1 MVCGKAVEEVQIRRK
16 NEETMKMVLEAGE
29 GPVVQRKL
37 LNYVELAQRM
47 ERSWF
52 KIRSFALRRRRLFL
66 SLSLSL
72 PQPRRST
79 IMYPIMYHMA
89 I

>member
-47 ERSWF
+47 ERS
-52 KIRSFALRRRRLFL
+52 
-66 SLSLSL
+66 
-72 PQPRRST
+72 
-79 IMYPIMYHMA
+79 
-89 I
+89 